1 MVTLYF
7 REQQLL
13 NIFEI
18 VITTLEGKL
27 HRIDSLDK
35 SVDIIM
41 QHIEVLQSRVANNMV
56 KTDLIIAQLH
66 NIANGMPELKV
77 PHMDDSQSIKS
88 KQNSSNLLEEQLI
101 KLDHKVSGIDTKLE
115 DLKVQIDNNFL
126 QVEEL
131 YGEASEKKP
140 VTINVNEI
148 TKALNSEAMTHVSS
162 ELSELRHTTDSI
174 DKKLQFH
181 INIMSENIG
190 RMMRM
195 MHDIHFAVVD
205 NHEQFNTFNITTTSQ
220 PPIKSSRLDALVKQI
235 RPMVLV
241 SEKMDEVWD
250 VVVGTKSTV
259 DHLLPKSDALLTQTQ
274 RQERAIDEIHQDL
287 KTKTNLIISNL
298 DMVEKRLKKQEN
310 DVQITT
316 ELPEHILAERFQEYL
331 SNK

>member
-131 YGEASEKKP
+131 YGEASEKSP
-140 VTINVNEI
+140 
-148 TKALNSEAMTHVSS
+148 
-162 ELSELRHTTDSI
+162 
-174 DKKLQFH
+174 
-181 INIMSENIG
+181 
-190 RMMRM
+190 
-195 MHDIHFAVVD
+195 
-205 NHEQFNTFNITTTSQ
+205 
-220 PPIKSSRLDALVKQI
+220 
-235 RPMVLV
+235 
-241 SEKMDEVWD
+241 
-250 VVVGTKSTV
+250 
-259 DHLLPKSDALLTQTQ
+259 
-274 RQERAIDEIHQDL
+274 
-287 KTKTNLIISNL
+287 
-298 DMVEKRLKKQEN
+298 
-310 DVQITT
+310 
-316 ELPEHILAERFQEYL
+316 
-331 SNK
+331 